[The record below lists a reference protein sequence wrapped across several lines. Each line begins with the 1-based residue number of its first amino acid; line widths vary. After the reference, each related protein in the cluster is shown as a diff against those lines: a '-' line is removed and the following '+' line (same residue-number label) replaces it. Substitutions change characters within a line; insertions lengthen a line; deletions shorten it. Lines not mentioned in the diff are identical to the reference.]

1 MVIQITEGVKISV
14 ESIFQ
19 TEYSNPENEHY
30 MFAYHI
36 SIENL
41 SNNSIQLL
49 RRYWNIFDSKG
60 STRELEG
67 EGVVGLQPII
77 EPGESHEYVS
87 GCNLQSDM
95 GYMEGTYQMVRE
107 ADGSLFEVEIPR
119 FYLIATYRL
128 NYFC

>member
-1 MVIQITEGVKISV
+1 MVIQITEGVKVSV
-14 ESIFQ
+14 ESVFQ

-49 RRYWNIFDSKG
+49 RRHWSIFDSNG

-67 EGVVGLQPII
+67 EGVVGLQPHIG
-77 EPGESHEYVS
+77 PGESHKYVS

-95 GYMEGTYQMVRE
+95 GYMEGKYKMVRDV
-107 ADGSLFEVEIPR
+107 DGSTFEVEIPR
-119 FYLIATYRL
+119 FNLIATYRL
-128 NYFC
+128 N

>member
-128 NYFC
+128 N